1 MNKYSDISSEK
12 GAVVTISTP
21 PDVLDELT
29 AGRLAEVFRALSD
42 PSRIRIISA
51 LDTGELSVGALAAC
65 TRLSESAVS
74 HHLRGLRQ
82 MRLVRARKEG
92 RKVFYSLDDQ
102 HIADL
107 YRRGLDHIN
116 HG

>member
-1 MNKYSDISSEK
+1 MLISMKKTSCSD
-12 GAVVTISTP
+12 P
-21 PDVLDELT
+21 PSVLDENM
-29 AGRLAEVFRALSD
+29 AQRLAELFSALSD

-51 LDTGELSVGALAAC
+51 LVDCELSVGTLAEAVGM
-65 TRLSESAVS
+65 TDSAVS
-74 HHLRGLRQ
+74 HHLRNLRL

-92 RKVFYSLDDQ
+92 RLVYYALDDE

-107 YRRGLDHIN
+107 YRRGLDHML